1 MPEEAAVGI
10 DEWVLRV
17 QKTRNTKDLLR
28 LLEQFRKGDWTA
40 QERQLV
46 SHTYMK
52 VLESITK
59 NSADSL
65 RKPAE
70 TQASGGNDGPV
81 WYEKM

>member
-1 MPEEAAVGI
+1 MAENPASI
-10 DEWVLRV
+10 DEWVLRI
-17 QKTRNTKDLLR
+17 QKTRKTTDLLR

-46 SHTYMK
+46 AHTYMK

-59 NSADSL
+59 NSSELL
-65 RKPAE
+65 RKPE
-70 TQASGGNDGPV
+70 EVTSGSGNDGPV